1 MPVPHLSSKPDVLG
15 GEPCFEGTSV
25 PVDALFVNLAAG
37 ERLDVILDSYPA
49 ISREAAVEVLR
60 DACRLVRERVIEN
73 APLDSEARGKI
84 APLMH
89 PHDWDGLAMDES
101 AAHYRRR

>member
-1 MPVPHLSSKPDVLG
+1 MTVSHVSSQPDVLG
-15 GEPCFEGTSV
+15 GQPCFAGTSI

-37 ERLDVILDSYPA
+37 ERLDVILDGYPG
-49 ISREAAVEVLR
+49 ITREAAVGVLR
-60 DACRLVRERVIEN
+60 EACRLIRERVIES
-73 APLDSEARGKI
+73 APLPTDARGKI

-89 PHDWDGLAMDES
+89 PGDWEGLAVDES

>member
-1 MPVPHLSSKPDVLG
+1 MTIPHISSKSNVLG

-37 ERLDVILDSYPA
+37 ERLDVILNSYPA
-49 ISREAAVEVLR
+49 ITRKASVEVLR
-60 DACRLVRERVIEN
+60 EACRLVRETALEN
-73 APLDSEARGKI
+73 AAISAEVRGQI
-84 APLMH
+84 GALMH
-89 PHDWDGLAMDES
+89 PHDWDGLTVDES

>member
-1 MPVPHLSSKPDVLG
+1 MTFSHISSKPDVLG
-15 GEPCFEGTSV
+15 GEPCFEGTSI

-37 ERLDVILDSYPA
+37 ERLDVILDSYPG
-49 ISREAAVEVLR
+49 IRREAAVEVLR
-60 DACRLVRERVIEN
+60 DACRLVRERAIEN
-73 APLDSEARGKI
+73 APLSCEARGKI

-89 PHDWDGLAMDES
+89 PHDWEGLAVNES